1 MGSSVHLACTLVPQ
15 TCSTFTHAKEVKSP
29 THSIFNQWRGRLPT
43 QLNQPKFVSGI
54 LVKKRALKTPFF
66 TAAKAH
72 VMEGLKEND
81 SSYSETTPPFDLKTY
96 MRQKGNSVNRAL
108 EEAVPLRSPEAL
120 YEPMRY
126 SIFAGGKRVRPLLC
140 IAACELVGGN
150 EATAMPSACAA
161 EMIHTMSLMHD
172 DLPYMDDDDLRRGK
186 PTAHKAFGE
195 TAAVLSGDVMLLLA
209 FEHVAA
215 ATPGA
220 PPDRVAR
227 AVGELARAAGRDGL
241 VAGQIV
247 DVCSEGSGEVGLER
261 LEYIHLHKTAALL
274 EGAVVAG
281 GILGGGTEEEIGRL
295 RRFAR
300 CIGLLFQVVDDILDV
315 TKSSA
320 ELGKTAGKDVAAEKV
335 TYPKMLGL
343 EGSRVLAEEL
353 RKEAKEQ
360 LIEFDPEKAM
370 PLVALTDFIACRNN

>member
-1 MGSSVHLACTLVPQ
+1 MSSSVHLACTLVPQ
-15 TCSTFTHAKEVKSP
+15 TCSTFTHSKEVKSP
-29 THSIFNQWRGRLPT
+29 THSIFNQWIWRLPT
-43 QLNQPKFVSGI
+43 QLNQPKFLSGVI
-54 LVKKRALKTPFF
+54 VKKRALRTPFF
-66 TAAKAH
+66 TAAKAN
-72 VMEGLKEND
+72 VIEGEKEND

-108 EEAVPLRSPEAL
+108 EAAVPLRSPAVL

-126 SIFAGGKRVRPLLC
+126 SLLAGGKRVRPLLC
-140 IAACELVGGN
+140 IAACEIVGGD

-195 TAAVLSGDVMLLLA
+195 LAAVLSGDVMLLLA
-209 FEHVAA
+209 FEHAAA

-227 AVGELARAAGRDGL
+227 AVCELARAAGRDGL

-315 TKSSA
+315 TKSST

-343 EGSRVLAEEL
+343 EGSRELAEEL

-360 LIEFDPEKAM
+360 LMGFDPEKAM

>member
-1 MGSSVHLACTLVPQ
+1 M
-15 TCSTFTHAKEVKSP
+15 
-29 THSIFNQWRGRLPT
+29 
-43 QLNQPKFVSGI
+43 SGI
-54 LVKKRALKTPFF
+54 IVKKRALKTPFF

-72 VMEGLKEND
+72 VIEGEKENA
-81 SSYSETTPPFDLKTY
+81 SSYSETTPSFDLKTY

-274 EGAVVAG
+274 EGAVVSG

-315 TKSSA
+315 TKSST

-343 EGSRVLAEEL
+343 EGSRELAEEL

-360 LIEFDPEKAM
+360 LIEFDQEKAM
-370 PLVALTDFIACRNN
+370 PLVALTDFIARRNN